1 METLPNA
8 DNSASAPRRGRLVIL
23 GSGET
28 APSMV
33 EVHRATLGAA
43 GPGPVLLLDT
53 PFGFQE
59 NADILTKKATT
70 YFAESVGRTLTPLP
84 WRARLTGVELDRAL
98 AAVRAARGVYS
109 GPGSPTYT
117 MRVWGDSGL
126 AEALADVV
134 NAGGTVT
141 FSSAAALAL
150 GVVTLPAHEIYRGG
164 ADPHWVPGMN
174 VLRAL
179 TGITAA
185 VVPHWDNGA
194 GGSHDT
200 RFCYVGQR
208 RMRILEQQLPAGA
221 HLIGVDEHT
230 ALVLDLGAGTAHV
243 VGRGG
248 VTVRI
253 NGAEEVLPH
262 DSVVPIDALD
272 RPGDAI
278 IPSPKVALEDASN
291 TASVA
296 ALRDET
302 DRGYAAFAAALV
314 ARDAEA
320 AGAAILELEQA
331 IAEASAGVGAPE
343 AAHPRRVLRRM
354 ILELAKAAAG
364 GMSDPRQLMEP
375 LVKALLEQRSAARQR
390 RDFAAADA
398 LRDGLARAG
407 VEVRDCPAGVEWSLR
422 QDVRV

>member
-1 METLPNA
+1 
-8 DNSASAPRRGRLVIL
+8 
-23 GSGET
+23 
-28 APSMV
+28 
-33 EVHRATLGAA
+33 
-43 GPGPVLLLDT
+43 
-53 PFGFQE
+53 
-59 NADILTKKATT
+59 
-70 YFAESVGRTLTPLP
+70 
-84 WRARLTGVELDRAL
+84 
-98 AAVRAARGVYS
+98 
-109 GPGSPTYT
+109 
-117 MRVWGDSGL
+117 
-126 AEALADVV
+126 
-134 NAGGTVT
+134 
-141 FSSAAALAL
+141 
-150 GVVTLPAHEIYRGG
+150 
-164 ADPHWVPGMN
+164 
-174 VLRAL
+174 
-179 TGITAA
+179 
-185 VVPHWDNGA
+185 
-194 GGSHDT
+194 
-200 RFCYVGQR
+200 
-208 RMRILEQQLPAGA
+208 
-221 HLIGVDEHT
+221 
-230 ALVLDLGAGTAHV
+230 
-243 VGRGG
+243 
-248 VTVRI
+248 
-253 NGAEEVLPH
+253 
-262 DSVVPIDALD
+262 
-272 RPGDAI
+272 
-278 IPSPKVALEDASN
+278 VALEDASN